1 MLNQTGVT
9 TNSYGYG
16 EKRILVDENNSTAV
30 SCVVANTGV
39 TADSE
44 GKKIIKAG
52 TPIFGSLTD
61 RNTAFTVSSEVQG
74 AKPVGVILH
83 DVDVTAGNAN
93 SQVLISGIIDIS
105 KVDAS
110 VQSALTS
117 AVADLKMIQIIQ

>member
-1 MLNQTGVT
+1 MLNQTSVT

-16 EKRILVDENNSTAV
+16 EKRIIVDENNSTAF

-39 TADSE
+39 TADAE

-52 TPIFGSLTD
+52 QPLYGSLTA
-61 RNTAFTVSSEVQG
+61 RNTAFTISGASG
-74 AKPVGVILH
+74 AKPVGVALH
-83 DVDVTAGNAN
+83 DVDVTAGDAN
-93 SQVLISGIIDIS
+93 SQVLVAGFIDIS

-117 AVADLKMIQIIQ
+117 AEADLKLIVLVQ

>member
-9 TNSYGYG
+9 KTSYGYG
-16 EKRILVDENNSTAV
+16 EKRIIVDEVNSTAF

-52 TPIFGSLTD
+52 TPIYGSLTA
-61 RNTAFTVSSEVQG
+61 RNTAFTISGEQG

-93 SQVLISGIIDIS
+93 SQVLVSGFIDIS

-110 VQSALTS
+110 VKTALQ
-117 AVADLKMIQIIQ
+117 AAEANLKLIVLVQ

>member
-16 EKRILVDENNSTAV
+16 EKRILVDENNSTAF

-52 TPIFGSLTD
+52 TPLYGSLTA

-74 AKPVGVILH
+74 AKPVGVALH

-93 SQVLISGIIDIS
+93 SQVLVAGFIDIS

-110 VQSALTS
+110 VRSALTS
-117 AVADLKMIQIIQ
+117 AEANLKLIALVQ